1 MHAVFQRWML
11 ILVGVLLVTASGLV
25 DIYYETPVDLIVF
38 AMILIGVNAVL
49 RPIVVVL
56 TLPVTVLTLGVFAL
70 VVNALTF
77 WLTAQLYLGVHV
89 GSFFHAALAA
99 LLLSIFTFVA
109 GSLIR

>member
-77 WLTAQLYLGVHV
+77 WLTAQLYWVY
-89 GSFFHAALAA
+89 
-99 LLLSIFTFVA
+99 T
-109 GSLIR
+109 

>member
-25 DIYYETPVDLIVF
+25 DISYETPVDLIVF

-70 VVNALTF
+70 VVM
-77 WLTAQLYLGVHV
+77 
-89 GSFFHAALAA
+89 
-99 LLLSIFTFVA
+99 
-109 GSLIR
+109 R